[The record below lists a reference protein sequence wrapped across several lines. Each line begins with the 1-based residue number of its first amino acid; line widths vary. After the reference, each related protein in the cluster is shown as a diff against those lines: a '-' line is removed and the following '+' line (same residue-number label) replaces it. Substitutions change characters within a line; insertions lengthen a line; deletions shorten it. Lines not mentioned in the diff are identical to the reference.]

1 MYPLRFFPAASGE
14 GLGRVDE
21 RVCHCSRI
29 FFSAPSL
36 FHLHIL
42 PNFAFL
48 FFFCF
53 LFTIVFVRLIFD
65 RFALFCLRCFLS
77 FAIFRVS
84 QFVFC
89 PCIFALYFCHLLFI
103 AFSTHKTIK
112 NCNLRFIYTH
122 AFPLSLASLSYV

>member
-1 MYPLRFFPAASGE
+1 M
-14 GLGRVDE
+14 
-21 RVCHCSRI
+21 
-29 FFSAPSL
+29 
-36 FHLHIL
+36 
-42 PNFAFL
+42 
-48 FFFCF
+48 
-53 LFTIVFVRLIFD
+53 RLIFD

-112 NCNLRFIYTH
+112 NCNLRFIHIYTCVSLVPRKFVLCVIFCFLCLH
-122 AFPLSLASLSYV
+122 SLWRIHMNEDSVVLPLLLSSFSPPHLALSLGNAIAAFALF